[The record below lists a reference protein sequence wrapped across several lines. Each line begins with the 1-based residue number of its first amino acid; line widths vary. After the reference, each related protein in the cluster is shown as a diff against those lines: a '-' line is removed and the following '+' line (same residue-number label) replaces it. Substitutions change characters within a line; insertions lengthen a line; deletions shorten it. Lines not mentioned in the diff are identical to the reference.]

1 MLDLQ
6 PSGARKK
13 KKIEKIKQAPVTGL
27 FSEKEALHVTCNV
40 LHVTCCF
47 ALLPTREFPLTD

>member
-27 FSEKEALHVTCNV
+27 FSEKEALYVTCNV
-40 LHVTCCF
+40 LHITA